1 MGGKNQA
8 KNSAIGL
15 AAAGLLAAVAFLGMI
30 FVGAGSPVA
39 LPFILIGITG
49 FTEALKG
56 ASFRPL
62 VISQLEQKDFGVGIG
77 MMTATGTLLM
87 TILLSIVGPVFTAV
101 SAQNM
106 GSALRFVYIVTVCCA
121 LIAVAITVFATKDSK
136 SKN

>member
-1 MGGKNQA
+1 
-8 KNSAIGL
+8 
-15 AAAGLLAAVAFLGMI
+15 
-30 FVGAGSPVA
+30 
-39 LPFILIGITG
+39 
-49 FTEALKG
+49 
-56 ASFRPL
+56 
-62 VISQLEQKDFGVGIG
+62 
-77 MMTATGTLLM
+77 M